1 MIWIN
6 PAVLTNIHPEII
18 NRIRRR
24 RYHQVVIVQSVA
36 NIFNSLSD
44 EQSVMLFT
52 TIATKSINS
61 VELRSKIS
69 LTRKQYYSKLS
80 RMVRVGLIKRR
91 SGKLVV
97 TTLGKIVYELQKVI
111 QDAYNNHWKLKVLD
125 SIEMSEELPR
135 EERKKLMDN
144 LIEDSRL
151 KQILSEHQ
159 GMK

>member
-1 MIWIN
+1 M
-6 PAVLTNIHPEII
+6 
-18 NRIRRR
+18 
-24 RYHQVVIVQSVA
+24 VQSVA

-44 EQSVMLFT
+44 EQSILLFT
-52 TIATKSINS
+52 TIATKSISS

-80 RMVRVGLIKRR
+80 RMIRVGLIKRK

-97 TTLGKIVYELQKVI
+97 TTLGKIVYELQKVV

-151 KQILSEHQ
+151 KQILSEYQ

>member
-1 MIWIN
+1 MM
-6 PAVLTNIHPEII
+6 
-18 NRIRRR
+18 
-24 RYHQVVIVQSVA
+24 QSVA

-52 TIATKSINS
+52 TIATKSISS

-91 SGKLVV
+91 SGKLAV
-97 TTLGKIVYELQKVI
+97 TTLGKIVYELQKVVH
-111 QDAYNNHWKLKVLD
+111 DAYNNHWKLKVLD

-151 KQILSEHQ
+151 KQILSEYQ

>member
-1 MIWIN
+1 M
-6 PAVLTNIHPEII
+6 
-18 NRIRRR
+18 
-24 RYHQVVIVQSVA
+24 QSVA

-52 TIATKSINS
+52 IIATKSISS

-80 RMVRVGLIKRR
+80 RMVRVGLIKRK

-97 TTLGKIVYELQKVI
+97 TTLGKIVYELQKVV

>member
-1 MIWIN
+1 M
-6 PAVLTNIHPEII
+6 
-18 NRIRRR
+18 
-24 RYHQVVIVQSVA
+24 VQSVA

-52 TIATKSINS
+52 IIATKSISS

-80 RMVRVGLIKRR
+80 RMVRVGLIKRK

-97 TTLGKIVYELQKVI
+97 TTLGKIVYELQKVV

>member
-1 MIWIN
+1 M
-6 PAVLTNIHPEII
+6 
-18 NRIRRR
+18 
-24 RYHQVVIVQSVA
+24 VQSVA

-52 TIATKSINS
+52 TIATKSISS

-97 TTLGKIVYELQKVI
+97 TTLGKIVYELQKVV

-151 KQILSEHQ
+151 KQILSEYQ

>member
-1 MIWIN
+1 M
-6 PAVLTNIHPEII
+6 
-18 NRIRRR
+18 
-24 RYHQVVIVQSVA
+24 VQSVA

-44 EQSVMLFT
+44 EQSVLLFT
-52 TIATKSINS
+52 TIATKSISS

-97 TTLGKIVYELQKVI
+97 TTLGKIVYELQKVV

>member
-1 MIWIN
+1 M
-6 PAVLTNIHPEII
+6 
-18 NRIRRR
+18 
-24 RYHQVVIVQSVA
+24 VQSVA

-52 TIATKSINS
+52 IIATKSISS

-97 TTLGKIVYELQKVI
+97 TALGKIVYELQKVV

>member
-1 MIWIN
+1 M
-6 PAVLTNIHPEII
+6 
-18 NRIRRR
+18 
-24 RYHQVVIVQSVA
+24 VQSVA

-97 TTLGKIVYELQKVI
+97 TTLGKIVYELQKVV

>member
-1 MIWIN
+1 M
-6 PAVLTNIHPEII
+6 
-18 NRIRRR
+18 
-24 RYHQVVIVQSVA
+24 VQSVA

-44 EQSVMLFT
+44 EQSVLLFT
-52 TIATKSINS
+52 TIATKSISS

-97 TTLGKIVYELQKVI
+97 TTLGKIVFELQKVV

-125 SIEMSEELPR
+125 SIEISEELPR

-144 LIEDSRL
+144 LIDDSRL
-151 KQILSEHQ
+151 KQILSEYQ

>member
-1 MIWIN
+1 M
-6 PAVLTNIHPEII
+6 
-18 NRIRRR
+18 
-24 RYHQVVIVQSVA
+24 VQSVA

-52 TIATKSINS
+52 TIATKSISS

-97 TTLGKIVYELQKVI
+97 TTLGKIVYELQKVV
-111 QDAYNNHWKLKVLD
+111 QNAYNNHWKLKVLD

-135 EERKKLMDN
+135 EERMKLMDN

>member
-1 MIWIN
+1 M
-6 PAVLTNIHPEII
+6 
-18 NRIRRR
+18 
-24 RYHQVVIVQSVA
+24 VQSVA

-44 EQSVMLFT
+44 EQSIMLFT
-52 TIATKSINS
+52 TIATKSING
-61 VELRSKIS
+61 VELRSKVS

-97 TTLGKIVYELQKVI
+97 TTLGKIVYELQKVV
-111 QDAYNNHWKLKVLD
+111 QDAYKNHWKLKVLD

-135 EERKKLMDN
+135 EERMKLMDN

-151 KQILSEHQ
+151 KQILSESI
-159 GMK
+159 KV

>member
-1 MIWIN
+1 M
-6 PAVLTNIHPEII
+6 
-18 NRIRRR
+18 
-24 RYHQVVIVQSVA
+24 VQSVA

-52 TIATKSINS
+52 TIATKSISS

-97 TTLGKIVYELQKVI
+97 TTLGKIVFELQKVV

-125 SIEMSEELPR
+125 SIEISEELPR

-144 LIEDSRL
+144 LIDDSRL
-151 KQILSEHQ
+151 KQILSEYQ

>member
-1 MIWIN
+1 M
-6 PAVLTNIHPEII
+6 
-18 NRIRRR
+18 
-24 RYHQVVIVQSVA
+24 VQSVA

-44 EQSVMLFT
+44 EQSVLLFT
-52 TIATKSINS
+52 TIATKSISS

-97 TTLGKIVYELQKVI
+97 TTLGKIVYELQKVV

-151 KQILSEHQ
+151 KQILSEYQ

>member
-1 MIWIN
+1 M
-6 PAVLTNIHPEII
+6 
-18 NRIRRR
+18 
-24 RYHQVVIVQSVA
+24 VQSVA

-52 TIATKSINS
+52 TIATKSVSS
-61 VELRSKIS
+61 VELMSKIS

-97 TTLGKIVYELQKVI
+97 TTLGKIVYELQKVV
-111 QDAYNNHWKLKVLD
+111 QDAYNDHWKLKVLD
-125 SIEMSEELPR
+125 SIEMSEDLPR

>member
-1 MIWIN
+1 M
-6 PAVLTNIHPEII
+6 
-18 NRIRRR
+18 
-24 RYHQVVIVQSVA
+24 VQSVA
-36 NIFNSLSD
+36 IIFNSLSD

-52 TIATKSINS
+52 IIATKSISS
-61 VELRSKIS
+61 VELRSKMS

-80 RMVRVGLIKRR
+80 RMIRVGLIKRK

-97 TTLGKIVYELQKVI
+97 TTLGKIVYELQKVV

>member
-1 MIWIN
+1 M
-6 PAVLTNIHPEII
+6 
-18 NRIRRR
+18 
-24 RYHQVVIVQSVA
+24 VQSVA

-44 EQSVMLFT
+44 EQSVLLFT
-52 TIATKSINS
+52 TIATKSISS

-80 RMVRVGLIKRR
+80 RMVRVGLIKRK

-97 TTLGKIVYELQKVI
+97 TTLGKIVYELQKVV

-144 LIEDSRL
+144 LIDDSRL
-151 KQILSEHQ
+151 KQILSEYQ

>member
-1 MIWIN
+1 
-6 PAVLTNIHPEII
+6 
-18 NRIRRR
+18 
-24 RYHQVVIVQSVA
+24 
-36 NIFNSLSD
+36 
-44 EQSVMLFT
+44 MLFT
-52 TIATKSINS
+52 IIATKSISS

-97 TTLGKIVYELQKVI
+97 TTLGKIVYELQKVV
-111 QDAYNNHWKLKVLD
+111 QNAYNNHWKLKVLD
-125 SIEMSEELPR
+125 SIEMSEEIPR

>member
-1 MIWIN
+1 M
-6 PAVLTNIHPEII
+6 
-18 NRIRRR
+18 
-24 RYHQVVIVQSVA
+24 VQSVA

-52 TIATKSINS
+52 TIATKSISS

-97 TTLGKIVYELQKVI
+97 TTLGKIVYELQKVV

-135 EERKKLMDN
+135 EEREKLMDN

-151 KQILSEHQ
+151 KQILSEYQ

>member
-1 MIWIN
+1 M
-6 PAVLTNIHPEII
+6 
-18 NRIRRR
+18 
-24 RYHQVVIVQSVA
+24 QSVA
-36 NIFNSLSD
+36 IIFNSLSD

-52 TIATKSINS
+52 IIATKSISS
-61 VELRSKIS
+61 VELRSKMS

-80 RMVRVGLIKRR
+80 RMIRVGLIKRK

-97 TTLGKIVYELQKVI
+97 TTLGKIVYELQKVV